1 MDAGSESVFHSGPA
15 SRWLRH
21 LNKNPYRSPRPLA
34 AGSFIFLIRF
44 QGLNMKANNGLRSI
58 FIIFWVIGSIFWI
71 MLGALDGNFIRSLI
85 YIGIGWVIIFT
96 YISVKDS
103 MNQKK

>member
-1 MDAGSESVFHSGPA
+1 MPA
-15 SRWLRH
+15 NS
-21 LNKNPYRSPRPLA
+21 
-34 AGSFIFLIRF
+34 
-44 QGLNMKANNGLRSI
+44 GLRSI

-71 MLGALDGNFIRSLI
+71 LLGALDGNFIRSLI

-103 MNQKK
+103 MNRNK

>member
-1 MDAGSESVFHSGPA
+1 M
-15 SRWLRH
+15 R
-21 LNKNPYRSPRPLA
+21 
-34 AGSFIFLIRF
+34 
-44 QGLNMKANNGLRSI
+44 ANSGLRSI

-71 MLGALDGNFIRSLI
+71 LLGALDGNFIRSLI

-103 MNQKK
+103 IDQRRK

>member
-1 MDAGSESVFHSGPA
+1 MPA
-15 SRWLRH
+15 NS
-21 LNKNPYRSPRPLA
+21 
-34 AGSFIFLIRF
+34 
-44 QGLNMKANNGLRSI
+44 GLRSI

-71 MLGALDGNFIRSLI
+71 LLGALDGNFIRSLI

-103 MNQKK
+103 MNRKI